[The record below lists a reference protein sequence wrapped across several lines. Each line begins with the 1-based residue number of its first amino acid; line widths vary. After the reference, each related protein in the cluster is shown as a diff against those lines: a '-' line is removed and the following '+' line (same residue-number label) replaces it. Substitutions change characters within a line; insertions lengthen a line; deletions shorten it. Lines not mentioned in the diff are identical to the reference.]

1 MNFHDR
7 KTGIAAEADG
17 VRYLPVAPH
26 ENPPPKRRNERLAA
40 LATSP
45 LLGSRLFFP
54 RRFDRRSSKSDD
66 IKHRIASLTGAALI
80 SVKSRQSV
88 SQTSST

>member
-7 KTGIAAEADG
+7 KTGIAAEAG
-17 VRYLPVAPH
+17 ERTRYLPVTPH

-45 LLGSRLFFP
+45 LLGSRFVFP
-54 RRFDRRSSKSDD
+54 RRFDRDF
-66 IKHRIASLTGAALI
+66 AALMLARP
-80 SVKSRQSV
+80 SAR
-88 SQTSST
+88 